1 MVSVK
6 QNIFHNGLIRIA
18 AAVFVA
24 AICLLS
30 CSDDKDYVPS
40 MERSKRPSLHALD
53 VQTLVSDSGVVRYRV
68 NTKEWFVYDK
78 AEEPY
83 WDFPVGLHLERF
95 DPQMKVDAEIR
106 SKYAIYKT
114 EPKLW
119 DLRDSVKAVNL
130 EGEQFE
136 CDQLFWD
143 EKAERVYSNGRI
155 KITQKDRVIY
165 GKGFDSNQTL
175 TKYTIKS
182 PEGIFPIK
190 E

>member
-1 MVSVK
+1 MK
-6 QNIFHNGLIRIA
+6 QIFFHNGKFHIA
-18 AAVFVA
+18 AAAFVA

-30 CSDDKDYVPS
+30 CTEKLDSVPS
-40 MERSKRPSLHALD
+40 MERSKRPSLHAMD

-83 WDFPVGLHLERF
+83 WDFPVGLRLERF
-95 DPQMKVDAEIR
+95 DPQKNVDAEIQ
-106 SKYAIYKT
+106 SNYAIYKT

-119 DLRDSVKAVNL
+119 DLRDSVKAMNL
-130 EGEQFE
+130 EGERFE

-175 TKYTIKS
+175 TKYTIKN
-182 PEGIFPIK
+182 PEGIFPVR

>member
-1 MVSVK
+1 VK
-6 QNIFHNGLIRIA
+6 RKNNHNGSFSIA
-18 AAVFVA
+18 AAIIVA

-30 CSDDKDYVPS
+30 CTEKMDSVPAV
-40 MERSKRPSLHALD
+40 ERSKRASLHALD

-78 AEEPY
+78 AEDPY
-83 WDFPVGLHLERF
+83 WDFPSGLRLERF
-95 DPQMKVDAEIR
+95 DPQKNVDAEIQ
-106 SKYAIYKT
+106 SNYAIYKT

-143 EKAERVYSNGRI
+143 EKAERVYSNGKI

-175 TKYTIKS
+175 TKYTIKN
-182 PEGIFPIK
+182 PEGIFPIR

>member
-1 MVSVK
+1 MER
-6 QNIFHNGLIRIA
+6 NIVISPKRVFRIA
-18 AAVFVA
+18 AAIFVA

-30 CSDDKDYVPS
+30 CANNEDTVPAI
-40 MERSKRPSLHALD
+40 ERSKRPSLHALD

-68 NTKEWFVYDK
+68 NTKEWFIYDK

-83 WDFPVGLHLERF
+83 WDFPSGLRLERF
-95 DPQMKVDAEIR
+95 DPQKNVDAEIQ
-106 SKYAIYKT
+106 SQYAIYKT